1 MSARVSISQITTV
14 SASFADDLD
23 AYRAAGADG
32 IGIWEFKLAEDSLE
46 RFRQSGLVAAT
57 AVPAVPS
64 VLPLP
69 LMEGPEDPE
78 ERVAAIR
85 AGIRRLA
92 PFEPPC
98 VLFLTGPGE
107 DRTAILN
114 GLRAIADEG
123 QRWGVRV
130 ALEPIQRE
138 FAHLWTTV
146 SSLDEAA
153 ALIAE
158 SGADVGLMYDTWHL
172 CREPIEQIE
181 RHRDRIYGVHI
192 ADWREPTRHTN
203 DRVLPGDG
211 VVEFRPILEALRW
224 DGLFDLEIFSE
235 AELPGSLW
243 REDPNKVATQGV
255 QKLRKVLASASTAT
269 VNRAGP

>member
-23 AYRAAGADG
+23 AYRAAGTDG

-46 RFRQSGLVAAT
+46 RFRQSELVAAT

-64 VLPLP
+64 ILPLP

-78 ERVAAIR
+78 ERVAAIC

-153 ALIAE
+153 ALIDE
-158 SGADVGLMYDTWHL
+158 SGGNVGLMYDTWHL
-172 CREPIEQIE
+172 WREPLEQIE
-181 RHRDRIYGVHI
+181 RHRDRICGVHI
-192 ADWREPTRHTN
+192 ADWREPTRNTN

-211 VVEFRPILEALRW
+211 VIEFAPILEALRW
-224 DGLFDLEIFSE
+224 DGLFDLEIFSD

-243 REDPNKVATQGV
+243 REEPNKVATQGV
-255 QKLRKVLASASTAT
+255 KRLRQLLSTAT
-269 VNRAGP
+269 VDGAQP

>member
-1 MSARVSISQITTV
+1 MSTRVSISQVTTV

-46 RFRQSGLVAAT
+46 RFRQSGLAAAT

-64 VLPLP
+64 ILPLP
-69 LMEGPEDPE
+69 LMEGPADPA
-78 ERVAAIR
+78 ERVEAIC

-98 VLFLTGPGE
+98 MLFLTGPGD
-107 DRTAILN
+107 DRAAILD

-123 QRWGVRV
+123 KRSGVRV

-138 FAHLWTTV
+138 FAHLWTIV
-146 SSLDEAA
+146 STLDEAA

-158 SGADVGLMYDTWHL
+158 AGAEIGLMYDTWHL
-172 CREPIEQIE
+172 WREPLEQID
-181 RHRDRIYGVHI
+181 RNRDRIYGVHL
-192 ADWREPTRHTN
+192 ADWREPTRNTN

-211 VVEFRPILEALRW
+211 VIEFGPILEALRW
-224 DGLFDLEIFSE
+224 NGLFDLEIFSDQ
-235 AELPGSLW
+235 ELPGSLW
-243 REDPNKVATQGV
+243 QEDPVEVAARGV
-255 QKLRKVLASASTAT
+255 EKLRRLLSPAT
-269 VNRAGP
+269 V

>member
-1 MSARVSISQITTV
+1 MSTRVSISQITTV

-23 AYRAAGADG
+23 SYRAAGADG

-46 RFRQSGLVAAT
+46 RFRQSGLTAAT

-64 VLPLP
+64 ILPLP
-69 LMEGPEDPE
+69 LMEGPTDPE
-78 ERVAAIR
+78 ARIEAIC

-92 PFEPPC
+92 PFDPAC
-98 VLFLTGPGE
+98 VLFLTGPGD
-107 DRTAILN
+107 DRPAILD
-114 GLRAIADEG
+114 GLRAIGEEG
-123 QRWGVRV
+123 ARSGVRV

-138 FAHLWTTV
+138 FAHLWSIV

-158 SGADVGLMYDTWHL
+158 SGADVGLMYDSWHL
-172 CREPIEQIE
+172 WREPLEQLE
-181 RHRDRIYGVHI
+181 RHRHRIFGVHV
-192 ADWREPTRHTN
+192 ADWRDPTRNTN

-211 VVEFRPILEALRW
+211 VIDFGPILEALRW
-224 DGLFDLEIFSE
+224 EGLFDLEIFSD

-243 REDPNKVATQGV
+243 HQDPAEVAAQGV
-255 QKLRKVLASASTAT
+255 EKLRRVVSSGT
-269 VNRAGP
+269 V

>member
-1 MSARVSISQITTV
+1 MSARISISQITTLNQ
-14 SASFADDLD
+14 SFADDLD

-46 RFRQSGLVAAT
+46 RFRQSGLAPAT
-57 AVPAVPS
+57 AIPAVPS
-64 VLPLP
+64 ILPLP
-69 LMEGPEDPE
+69 LMEGPEDPA
-78 ERVAAIR
+78 ERVEAIC

-92 PFEPPC
+92 AFEAPC
-98 VLFLTGPGE
+98 VLFLTGPGD
-107 DRTAILN
+107 DRPAILE

-123 QRWGVRV
+123 RRSGVRV

-172 CREPIEQIE
+172 WRDPVEQIE
-181 RHRDRIYGVHI
+181 RHRDRIYGVHL

-211 VVEFRPILEALRW
+211 AIEFGPILEALRW

-235 AELPGSLW
+235 AELAGSLW
-243 REDPNKVATQGV
+243 REDPRELAARGV
-255 QKLRKVLASASTAT
+255 ERVREVLSTASA
-269 VNRAGP
+269 